1 MVSTLYPASFR
12 KSCIQFYCL
21 LLQKLRSSL
30 SSGWQDGQR
39 ASLYKSRIPAPS
51 ALYHRT
57 SSRRSRILVSKSTS
71 AESTTVRAPLFG
83 IKTPAYHGNGIKR
96 ICRLIEK
103 IQKGARIYGTS
114 VGEWMASQAP
124 QAMHHLRHD
133 YSWQVELRSEF
144 ENSPSS
150 LTNDPPLT
158 IYELREIPARW
169 ALTSRCWC
177 RT

>member
-1 MVSTLYPASFR
+1 MGLGHQSRPTWTNSVRCCHARARQCAHRHSRRVPL
-12 KSCIQFYCL
+12 KSSKRRVEGRNRRQNPCRVWFL
-21 LLQKLRSSL
+21 LLQERRTTDSK
-30 SSGWQDGQR
+30 QR
-39 ASLYKSRIPAPS
+39 
-51 ALYHRT
+51 
-57 SSRRSRILVSKSTS
+57 
-71 AESTTVRAPLFG
+71 
-83 IKTPAYHGNGIKR
+83 NGIKR

-103 IQKGARIYGTS
+103 VQKGARIYGTS

-177 RT
+177 RTQRAVRA